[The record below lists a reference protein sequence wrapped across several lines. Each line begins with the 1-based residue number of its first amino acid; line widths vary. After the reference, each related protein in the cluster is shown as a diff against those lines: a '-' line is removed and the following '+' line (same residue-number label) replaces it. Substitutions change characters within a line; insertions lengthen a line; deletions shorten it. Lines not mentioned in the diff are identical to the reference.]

1 MKFLSQ
7 LEFDAAIGATLPS
20 LVLFAG
26 KFSVLGAAVA
36 LKMAALDPAKVSV
49 YQVDI
54 DTTEGAEIAM
64 RLSIREAPFVILF
77 VAGVPKLSAN
87 NLTDEMVNYLK
98 AALV

>member
-1 MKFLSQ
+1 
-7 LEFDAAIGATLPS
+7 LPS

-36 LKMAALDPAKVSV
+36 TKLAALDPAKVSV

-54 DTTEGAEIAM
+54 DTTDGAEIAM

-77 VAGVPKLSAN
+77 VAGISKLSAN
-87 NLTDEMVNYLK
+87 NLTDAMIQAVK
-98 AALV
+98 